1 VSLVI
6 GRQTVNVRSL
16 PMARLTAF
24 SRALAWPRTSGLGL
38 FMLVVSLIGLPLA
51 AWSVVELV
59 GTRLVVA
66 IPNLALLVVV
76 LVVGELLPITIP
88 RQGRSSDEITISTT
102 FAVALLLIAPIGLV
116 VLAQALPMVVD
127 DFRRRKHWSRPL
139 FNTAQ
144 YTLAFAAARG
154 TFCLLTGD
162 DFFTP
167 GPFGPAD
174 LSGAFA
180 AGMAFFLVNHM
191 CVSTAIALANHEK
204 LVASLLTDLRF
215 QLFTGGLLVLLAPLV
230 VVAND
235 FDLALV
241 PVLILP
247 VAAVRIS
254 AQLAT
259 QREYDA
265 LHDGLTSLPNRAL
278 LRVSMREALREAQV
292 SGSSVVVVLADLDH
306 FKEINDTLG
315 HHVGD
320 MLLVEVAERLTVAA
334 GPDVV
339 VARLGGDEFAL
350 LASFAGDGRRCTAAA
365 IDMVTRVVAGLRDPI
380 TVAGVRLDVQASM
393 GIALSPE
400 HGTDISQLMAR
411 ADVAMYAAKTE
422 RGGWSIYDP
431 ELDENTPQRLAMLA
445 ELRDG
450 IGRGELVLHYQP
462 KCETRSGEV
471 VGAEALVRWQ
481 HPTRG
486 LLMPDQFIPVAENTG
501 VIGLVT
507 MAVLETAV
515 EQVRAWMDAGR
526 RLGVA
531 VNLSVRHLTDLE
543 LPRQVEATL
552 SRHGVPAELLTL
564 EVTESTI
571 MNDPSRAVL
580 VLAGLRD
587 LGVRIAVDDYG
598 TGYSSLAYLK
608 RLAIDEL
615 KIDMSF
621 VMGMLTNDS
630 DAVIVRSTIELGHN
644 LGLQLVAEG
653 VEDLATW
660 QLLLPLGCDVLQ
672 GYFISRPLPADRFE
686 LWLQE
691 WERRPS
697 PVSPN
702 PWPEVTARVAPSRTP
717 PGVRADREV
726 DPPC

>member
-1 VSLVI
+1 M
-6 GRQTVNVRSL
+6 RFL
-16 PMARLTAF
+16 PMTRLSAVR
-24 SRALAWPRTSGLGL
+24 RALAWPSTPGLAV
-38 FMLVVSLIGLPLA
+38 FMLLTCVLGLPLA
-51 AWSVVELV
+51 AWTVVELLRTPLDV
-59 GTRLVVA
+59 GIANIV
-66 IPNLALLVVV
+66 LLVAV

-88 RQGRSSDEITISTT
+88 RRGRASDEITISTT
-102 FAVALLLIAPIGLV
+102 FAVALLLVAPIGLV
-116 VLAQALPMVVD
+116 VLAQALPMVFD
-127 DFRRRKHWSRPL
+127 DCRRRKHWSRPL

-144 YTLAFAAARG
+144 YTIAFVAARG
-154 TFCLLTGD
+154 TFCLLTGEG
-162 DFFTP
+162 FLRP
-167 GPFGPAD
+167 GPFVAED
-174 LSGAFA
+174 LAAAFA
-180 AGMAFFLVNHM
+180 AGLVFVLVNHA
-191 CVSTAIALANHEK
+191 CVHIAIALATHEPV
-204 LVASLLTDLRF
+204 LSSLMDDLRF
-215 QLFTGGLLVLLAPLV
+215 QLLTGGVLVMLAPLV
-230 VVAND
+230 VVAD
-235 FDLALV
+235 AFSAALV

-278 LRVSMREALREAQV
+278 LQRELDRLLREAQAP
-292 SGSSVVVVLADLDH
+292 GDGVVVVLADLDH

-320 MLLVEVAERLTVAA
+320 LLLVEVAQRLTAAA
-334 GPDVV
+334 GPEVL

-350 LASFAGDGRRCTAAA
+350 LVCVQGGVGSHAEVATTLAD
-365 IDMVTRVVAGLRDPI
+365 RVLAGLRDPI
-380 TVAGVRLDVQASM
+380 TVAGVRLDVQASL
-393 GIALSPE
+393 GIAVSPE
-400 HGTDISQLMAR
+400 HGTGLSQLMAR
-411 ADVAMYAAKTE
+411 ADVAMYAAKAQ
-422 RGGWSIYDP
+422 RAGWAVYDP
-431 ELDENTPQRLAMLA
+431 ELDENTPQRLALMA

-462 KCETRSGEV
+462 KCATRSGEV
-471 VGAEALVRWQ
+471 IGAEALVRWQ

-486 LLMPDQFIPVAENTG
+486 LLMPNQFIPVAENTG
-501 VIGLVT
+501 MISLVT
-507 MAVLETAV
+507 LDVLETAV
-515 EQVRAWMDAGR
+515 RQARVWLDGGR

-531 VNLSVRHLTDLE
+531 VNLSVRHLTDLD

-552 SRHGVPAELLTL
+552 LRHGVPAELLTL

-580 VLAGLRD
+580 VLSGLRE

-608 RLAIDEL
+608 RLAVDEL

-621 VMGMLTNDS
+621 VLGMLTSDS

-653 VEDLATW
+653 VENAETW

-672 GYFISRPLPADRFE
+672 GFHISRPLPADRFWV
-686 LWLQE
+686 WLQE
-691 WERRPS
+691 WELRP
-697 PVSPN
+697 
-702 PWPEVTARVAPSRTP
+702 APTGSVVWQEPTVPAAPLVVP
-717 PGVRADREV
+717 PSGSEREV

>member
-1 VSLVI
+1 MSLVI
-6 GRQTVNVRSL
+6 DRQTAPVRSL
-16 PMARLTAF
+16 PMTRLIAVRRVLQRP
-24 SRALAWPRTSGLGL
+24 RASGLGL
-38 FMLVVSLIGLPLA
+38 FMLVTSAVGLSFA
-51 AWSVVELV
+51 AWAVAELV
-59 GTRLVVA
+59 RTPLEVG

-88 RQGRSSDEITISTT
+88 RQGRASDEITISTS
-102 FAVALLLIAPIGLV
+102 FAIALLLVAPIGLV
-116 VLAQALPMVVD
+116 VLAQALPMVYD
-127 DFRRRKHWSRPL
+127 DFRRQKHWSRPL

-144 YTLAFAAARG
+144 YALSYAAARA
-154 TFCLLTGD
+154 TFCLLTGE
-162 DFFTP
+162 DFLRP
-167 GPFGPAD
+167 GSFGAGD
-174 LSGAFA
+174 LAGAFA
-180 AGMAFFLVNHM
+180 AGLVFVLVNHVF
-191 CVSTAIALANHEK
+191 VSTAIALATHEP
-204 LVASLLTDLRF
+204 VVGSLMTDLRF
-215 QLFTGGLLVLLAPLV
+215 QLFTGGVLVLLAPLV

-235 FDLALV
+235 FALALV

-259 QREYDA
+259 QRMYDA

-278 LRVSMREALREAQV
+278 LQLEVNRLLRETKAP
-292 SGSSVVVVLADLDH
+292 GDGVVVVLADLDH

-320 MLLVEVAERLTVAA
+320 LLLVEVAQRLVAAA
-334 GPDVV
+334 GPEVM

-350 LASFAGDGRRCTAAA
+350 LAAVQGVGSPTAAA
-365 IDMVTRVVAGLRDPI
+365 TALADRVLDGLREPI

-393 GIALSPE
+393 GIAVSPE
-400 HGTDISQLMAR
+400 HGADLSQLMAR
-411 ADVAMYAAKTE
+411 ADVAMYAAKVQHAG
-422 RGGWSIYDP
+422 RAVYDP
-431 ELDENTPQRLAMLA
+431 ELDENTPQRLALLA

-462 KCETRSGEV
+462 KCATRSGEV
-471 VGAEALVRWQ
+471 IGVEALVRWQ

-501 VIGLVT
+501 IISLVT
-507 MAVLETAV
+507 PVVLEEAV
-515 EQVRAWMDAGR
+515 RQARVWLDGGR

-543 LPRQVEATL
+543 LPHQVEATL
-552 SRHGVPAELLTL
+552 LRHGLPAELLTL

-571 MNDPSRAVL
+571 MNDPTRAVL

-608 RLAIDEL
+608 RLAVDEL
-615 KIDMSF
+615 KIDKSF
-621 VMGMLTNDS
+621 VMSMLTDDS

-653 VEDLATW
+653 VENAATW

-672 GYFISRPLPADRFE
+672 GFHISRPIPADEFE
-686 LWLQE
+686 VWLQD
-691 WERRPS
+691 WERS
-697 PVSPN
+697 PAPTGSALSPE
-702 PWPEVTARVAPSRTP
+702 PPVPAAPFVLPPAGPE
-717 PGVRADREV
+717 REV